1 MNWISWVII
10 AILAAASGVVAY
22 CWRKGYIK
30 ADSAVRILATVY
42 SAVVDASSTGA
53 PSRLV
58 RRRRPTSLPSST
70 ASASSTRT
78 AFSVL

>member
-30 ADSAVRILATVY
+30 ADSAVRHPGHHLQ
-42 SAVVDASSTGA
+42 
-53 PSRLV
+53 
-58 RRRRPTSLPSST
+58 RRRGR
-70 ASASSTRT
+70 
-78 AFSVL
+78 